1 MTFPFFGYS
10 AASPLHP
17 ALEIVIAAVLDALL
31 GDSDKIP
38 HPVALIGRYITWFEK
53 IARVKIQKEGPF
65 KRKRNELAAGKVL
78 GISTVVLTLLF
89 VWGIIFGAQAL
100 HPWAASA
107 VRVLLLY
114 FALAGKCLA
123 KEGMSVA
130 AALRSGDIPL
140 ARTRIA
146 RIVGRDT
153 QKMTGVG
160 IARACTE
167 TVAENTTD
175 GIVSPLFY
183 AAIGALFGFAA
194 PLAWAFK
201 AVSTLDSMVGYKN
214 EKYLNFGRY
223 SAKQD
228 DVCNYLPA
236 RLTGMLMTIG
246 AWIVKLDWR
255 NAGQTLARDH
265 AKHSSP
271 NSGWSEA
278 AMAGALGVRLGGG
291 AYYFGQWVQKPTIGF
306 ERKIVDAEDIRKAI
320 NLMWVTEAFALLL
333 CVWSPLSMVAAAA
346 ITGFMIERMGT
357 R

>member
-1 MTFPFFGYS
+1 MIFPFATFS
-10 AASPLHP
+10 APAVLHP
-17 ALEIVIAAVLDALL
+17 GFEIAIAAVLDALL
-31 GDSDKIP
+31 GDSEKIP
-38 HPVALIGRYITWFEK
+38 HPVALIGRYISWFEK
-53 IARVKIQKEGPF
+53 KARVIIERDGPF

-78 GISTVVLTLLF
+78 GISTVVLTLL
-89 VWGIIFGAQAL
+89 VAWGIAAGAQAL
-100 HPWAASA
+100 HPWAGSA
-107 VRVLLLY
+107 VRVILLY

-123 KEGMSVA
+123 KEGTAVA
-130 AALRSGDIPL
+130 AALTSGDIPL

-153 QKMTGVG
+153 QKMTGIG

-183 AAIGALFGFAA
+183 AALGALFGFAA

-214 EKYLNFGRY
+214 DKYLNLGRY

-228 DVCNYLPA
+228 DVFNYLPA
-236 RLTGMLMTIG
+236 RLTGTLMTIG
-246 AWIVKLDWR
+246 AFLTKLDWR
-255 NAGQTLARDH
+255 NAGQTMARDH
-265 AKHSSP
+265 AKHTSP

-291 AYYFGQWVQKPTIGF
+291 AYYFGQWVPKPNIGF
-306 ERKIVDAEDIRKAI
+306 ERKVVDAEDIRKAI
-320 NLMWVTEAFALLL
+320 RLMWVTEALALLL
-333 CVWSPLSMVAAAA
+333 CLWSPLSMVTMAA
-346 ITGFMIERMGT
+346 ITGFMIERMAQ